1 MTGDNNGWGEYS
13 RLVLKELETLAKG
26 IDGLKAQIGDLKSE
40 IAELKAK
47 EDKVKE
53 LSAWKERIDE
63 VASPT
68 QLKEMQDMVK
78 KHELFKTKAITMFAV
93 VQIMMAGL
101 MTILKFFM
109 QYEHNQKH
117 VSDADDAIIN
127 YRPVRQDIAKHLEVS
142 QLLLF

>member
-1 MTGDNNGWGEYS
+1 M
-13 RLVLKELETLAKG
+13 KG
-26 IDGLKAQIGDLKSE
+26 E

-53 LSAWKERIDE
+53 IAAWKERIDE

-93 VQIMMAGL
+93 VQIMMAGI
-101 MTILKFFM
+101 MTLLKFF
-109 QYEHNQKH
+109 
-117 VSDADDAIIN
+117 V
-127 YRPVRQDIAKHLEVS
+127 
-142 QLLLF
+142 